1 MTLKSRRARSDVIT
15 TTFRTSSLA
24 DCRLKSSFERL
35 CVCISTAVHFLI
47 NKQSALSVSM
57 ASVLSQLMGQWMDV
71 QGLLIFLCVLLL
83 VKHLRDVLTNN
94 MPPGP
99 FPLPLV
105 GNVLNIGFSD
115 PMEVFP
121 KIAERYGDVSTLYL
135 GNKPCILLTGY
146 ESFKEA
152 FVEQADIFTDRPYF
166 PVNDRICKGQG
177 LIFSSGHMWRHQRRF
192 ALATLKYFGVGKK
205 TLENSILQECLIVC
219 SALQTKQGL
228 PFNPHHL
235 LSCAV
240 GNIICSLVFGYKFE
254 YDDHHFHELLQ
265 YSDET
270 FKLPI
275 NVWGRLYNTFPALMS
290 LLPGKHQTA
299 FANLSKL
306 KLFFKEEIRKH
317 KEDRNPS
324 SPRDYID
331 CYLEEIEKCKDNEAE
346 FTEENLIHCVLDLF
360 GAGTESTAKSLSW
373 ALLYM
378 AKFPEVQE
386 KVHSEID
393 QVIGQTRQPLME
405 DRAHLPYTYA
415 VMHEILRFAN
425 VLAFI
430 PPRVASKDTTVAGCL
445 IPKGVMV
452 LPMLKPILEDKNEY
466 HSPYEFNPAHF
477 LDEDGKFLKKEN
489 FIPFSIGKRMC
500 PGEQLARMELF
511 LFFISLMQHF
521 TFLPPEGETLSLK
534 RTVAIASAPEPFHIC
549 AVPR

>member
-1 MTLKSRRARSDVIT
+1 
-15 TTFRTSSLA
+15 
-24 DCRLKSSFERL
+24 
-35 CVCISTAVHFLI
+35 
-47 NKQSALSVSM
+47 M

-83 VKHLRDVLTNN
+83 VKHLRDVLTNI

-99 FPLPLV
+99 FPLPLI

-115 PMEVFP
+115 PLGSFQR
-121 KIAERYGDVSTLYL
+121 IAERYGDVSTLYL

-152 FVEQADIFTDRPYF
+152 FVEQADVFTDRPYF
-166 PVNDRICKGQG
+166 PVNDRICNGQG
-177 LIFSSGHMWRHQRRF
+177 LIFSSGHMWHHQRRF

-205 TLENSILQECLIVC
+205 TLENSILQECRFVC
-219 SALQTKQGL
+219 SALQTKQ
-228 PFNPHHL
+228 
-235 LSCAV
+235 A
-240 GNIICSLVFGYKFE
+240 
-254 YDDHHFHELLQ
+254 DH
-265 YSDET
+265 
-270 FKLPI
+270 
-275 NVWGRLYNTFPALMS
+275 M
-290 LLPGKHQTA
+290 PGKHQTA

-306 KLFFKEEIRKH
+306 KHFFKEEIMKH

-331 CYLEEIEKCKDNEAE
+331 CYLDEIEKCKGSEAE

-373 ALLYM
+373 AVLYM
-378 AKFPEVQE
+378 AKYPEVQE

-415 VMHEILRFAN
+415 VMHEIQRFAN

-430 PPRVASKDTTVAGCL
+430 PPRVANKDTTVAGCL

-466 HSPYEFNPAHF
+466 CTPYEFNPAHF
-477 LDEDGKFLKKEN
+477 LDENGKFLKREN
-489 FIPFSIGKRMC
+489 FIPFSIAHTMPCNKSSINNCCKVGRFPSLRVKSDDCSKVKCSVPVLKNPCSCVTCCGREAVVVQDDCKYSGACGKQVYGCIKPVCQHNPCSNLTSCHDHVVKTVIQDDCESWRRC
-500 PGEQLARMELF
+500 GNEEFVSFPVNKWKCACCTPGCDQMPLQLTDRKL
-511 LFFISLMQHF
+511 
-521 TFLPPEGETLSLK
+521 
-534 RTVAIASAPEPFHIC
+534 
-549 AVPR
+549 

>member
-1 MTLKSRRARSDVIT
+1 
-15 TTFRTSSLA
+15 
-24 DCRLKSSFERL
+24 
-35 CVCISTAVHFLI
+35 
-47 NKQSALSVSM
+47 
-57 ASVLSQLMGQWMDV
+57 
-71 QGLLIFLCVLLL
+71 
-83 VKHLRDVLTNN
+83 
-94 MPPGP
+94 
-99 FPLPLV
+99 
-105 GNVLNIGFSD
+105 
-115 PMEVFP
+115 
-121 KIAERYGDVSTLYL
+121 
-135 GNKPCILLTGY
+135 
-146 ESFKEA
+146 
-152 FVEQADIFTDRPYF
+152 
-166 PVNDRICKGQG
+166 
-177 LIFSSGHMWRHQRRF
+177 MWRHQRRF

-205 TLENSILQECLIVC
+205 TLENSILQECHFVC
-219 SALQTKQGL
+219 STLQTKQGL
-228 PFNPHHL
+228 PFNAHHL
-235 LSCAV
+235 LNYAV

-254 YDDHHFHELLQ
+254 YDNQHFHKLLQ

-275 NVWGRLYNTFPALMS
+275 NIWGRLYNTFPALMS
-290 LLPGKHQTA
+290 RLPGKHRTT

-317 KEDRNPS
+317 KEDRTPS

-331 CYLEEIEKCKDNEAE
+331 CYLDEIEKCKDSEAE
-346 FTEENLIHCVLDLF
+346 FTEENLIHCLLDLF

-378 AKFPEVQE
+378 AKYPDVQE

-393 QVIGQTRQPLME
+393 EVIGQTRQPLME

-415 VMHEILRFAN
+415 VMHEIQRFAN

-466 HSPYEFNPAHF
+466 RTPYEFNPAHF
-477 LDEDGKFLKKEN
+477 LDENGKFLKREN

-534 RTVAIASAPEPFHIC
+534 RTVAISSAPEPFHIR
-549 AVPR
+549 AVPRLCHTTAT

>member
-1 MTLKSRRARSDVIT
+1 
-15 TTFRTSSLA
+15 
-24 DCRLKSSFERL
+24 
-35 CVCISTAVHFLI
+35 
-47 NKQSALSVSM
+47 M
-57 ASVLSQLMGQWMDV
+57 ASVLSQLMGEWMDV
-71 QGLLIFLCVLLL
+71 QGLLIFLCVLLF
-83 VKHLRDVLTNN
+83 VKHLRDVQSKN

-99 FPLPLV
+99 FPFPLL
-105 GNVLNIGFSD
+105 GNVMNIGFSD

-121 KIAERYGDVSTLYL
+121 KIAERYGDVSTFYL

-146 ESFKEA
+146 ETFKEA

-166 PVNDRICKGQG
+166 PVNDKICKGKG
-177 LIFSSGHMWRHQRRF
+177 LIFSGGHMWRHQRRF

-205 TLENSILQECLIVC
+205 TLENSILQECHFVC
-219 SALQTKQGL
+219 SAFQTKQGL
-228 PFNPHHL
+228 PFNPHHIL
-235 LSCAV
+235 TYAV

-254 YDDHHFHELLQ
+254 YDNQHFHELLQ
-265 YSDET
+265 YSDDT

-275 NVWGRLYNTFPALMS
+275 NVWGRLYNTFPAVMS

-306 KLFFKEEIRKH
+306 KLFFQEEIRKH

-331 CYLEEIEKCKDNEAE
+331 CYLDEIEKCKDSEAE

-378 AKFPEVQE
+378 AKYPDVQE
-386 KVHSEID
+386 KVQSEID

-405 DRAHLPYTYA
+405 DRTHLPYTYA
-415 VMHEILRFAN
+415 VMHEVQRFAN

-466 HSPYEFNPAHF
+466 STPYEFNPAHF
-477 LDEDGKFLKKEN
+477 LDENGKFLKREK
-489 FIPFSIGKRMC
+489 FIPFSLGKRMC

-511 LFFISLMQHF
+511 LFFISLMQRF
-521 TFLPPEGETLSLK
+521 TFLPPEGQTLSLK
-534 RTVAIASAPEPFHIC
+534 RTVAIASAPEPFHIR
-549 AVPR
+549 AVPRKCDMTAT